1 MDDLSAPG
9 KPSEAPPFIRPP
21 GLEMAMGL
29 ALFSLCFTVF
39 YGVQIV
45 LFIERVMALGPEFIG
60 RTFSFELL
68 REDAFVARW
77 VELSS
82 NGDAIAHVSLWSGL
96 IGLALVLFLSW
107 RWKGKRTRT
116 FLALNPAP
124 WREFVKW
131 TVVFVALFAVL
142 EVIEQFF
149 PDPENAFMTKVLSS
163 STNTALLLLGV
174 GVMPALF
181 EEFLLRGLLYGS
193 LRHLLDH
200 HVTIALVAGLFT
212 LLHPQYEW
220 YIQLLVVLPM
230 GIVLGY
236 ARANS
241 GSIWV
246 PVLLHMLNNCAS
258 ILLPQFIR

>member
-1 MDDLSAPG
+1 M
-9 KPSEAPPFIRPP
+9 
-21 GLEMAMGL
+21 
-29 ALFSLCFTVF
+29 
-39 YGVQIV
+39 
-45 LFIERVMALGPEFIG
+45 
-60 RTFSFELL
+60 
-68 REDAFVARW
+68 
-77 VELSS
+77 
-82 NGDAIAHVSLWSGL
+82 
-96 IGLALVLFLSW
+96 
-107 RWKGKRTRT
+107 
-116 FLALNPAP
+116 
-124 WREFVKW
+124 KW

-142 EVIEQFF
+142 EVIEQLF
-149 PDPENAFMTKVLSS
+149 PDPENAFMTKVLNS